1 MGPVYVLLSA
11 VGFGVMAIFA
21 KLAYGQDVGL
31 GALLVVRF
39 ALAAAVLLAV
49 ATLSGELFRLGR
61 RATASALGMGAFG
74 YAVQAGLYLAAVS
87 RVDASQVALVFC
99 IYPVLV
105 MVMAIATRRERASTR
120 RTAALAMALAG
131 IVFVL
136 NGAATGAFDVLGA
149 LLSLASALVY
159 TGYIL
164 VGDRVVADV
173 PPVPLTALV
182 CSGAFVSCLVG
193 SVVTGGVDLGFSARG
208 WLWLL
213 LLVGISTVAAILLF
227 FAGLSRVGPTVAS
240 LLSVLEPV
248 VTVVAAALVFSESL
262 TATQAFGGAL
272 VLAAVVVVQW
282 PTAATTGVVASAPEP
297 DELLGQGPAL
307 PVTGTSGGRA
317 R

>member
-1 MGPVYVLLSA
+1 MGPLYCLLSA

-21 KLAYGQDVGL
+21 KLAYAEDVGL

-39 ALAAAVLLAV
+39 GLAALVLLAV
-49 ATLSGELFRLGR
+49 ATVSGELFRLDR
-61 RATASALGMGAFG
+61 RAVAAALGMGAFG

-105 MVMAIATRRERASTR
+105 MVMAIVTRRERASAR

-136 NGAATGAFDVLGA
+136 NGATGGAFDVLGA
-149 LLSLASALVY
+149 LLSLGSAVVY

-164 VGDRVVADV
+164 IGDRVAADV

-182 CSGAFVSCLVG
+182 CSGAFVSCVVG
-193 SVVTGGVDLGFSARG
+193 TTLSGGADLGFGARG
-208 WLWLL
+208 WFWLG
-213 LLVGISTVAAILLF
+213 LLVAISTVASILLF
-227 FAGLSRVGPTVAS
+227 FAGLGRVGPTVAS
-240 LLSVLEPV
+240 LLSILEPV

-262 TATQAFGGAL
+262 TASQALGGVL

-282 PTAATTGVVASAPEP
+282 PTADTVRRGSPAATSSLPSRTSRPASSSA
-297 DELLGQGPAL
+297 G
-307 PVTGTSGGRA
+307 
-317 R
+317 